1 MAYEISEGA
10 AAGALWI
17 PYNKLN
23 GLKLNN
29 DFDVWEAMIAI
40 YNNLQDGGKVVGG
53 NAEKS
58 AYMAWMDP
66 TDTSP
71 IKYVGGQI
79 RKDPSFKPS
88 MKLNGKTWDARVTA
102 VIHGYSS
109 ALAAKDWMK
118 KHGEPQNLSTNDKVY
133 LTGGAWDP
141 KIKWLQVTVG
151 GWKDYN
157 SSDLVLVR
165 SKCYY
170 GISLKKKDKP
180 ESVDPPMINKS
191 VMELLKSVSD
201 KGGDS
206 SSKTIRVMMEELK
219 KDKAE
224 FFGNIILDA
233 KKGPLK
239 GSTNLT
245 DPTKAFYTQ
254 IRHPK
259 AGKGWISLIDL
270 KGPAALELESGVGG
284 RVTRDEESGEEI
296 PTYQYYISGVSSKG
310 KLICTGNDQLTP
322 DKTKALLQDPEIQK
336 LFGLNPYDSQS
347 SWEMRQFVNGKLGS
361 KNNFY
366 GIIEKVL
373 KGNNIPFFVGSTLVS
388 SVLKTELNEAISN
401 PENAVDND
409 TVKRCRNC
417 HFGFALITAVGK
429 YEKGRMMGRVM
440 AGNVKE
446 HPTIQGYLASISPTK
461 KDEDPGPSQDKWVIE
476 KGMHSSGKEL
486 AVWKREEAERKGKEA
501 PAKLF
506 FTIGIRG
513 EKRGA
518 FISVLDLEV
527 RYKGTFTPYPQFIGG
542 MSDDFIKAL
551 KDFAKNPVNSFLSKE
566 CGS

>member
-10 AAGALWI
+10 AAGAMWI
-17 PYNKLN
+17 PTNTLSR
-23 GLKLNN
+23 LTLNN
-29 DFDVWEAMIAI
+29 DFEIWEAMVAI
-40 YNNLQDGGKVVGG
+40 YNNLQDSSKVVGTP
-53 NAEKS
+53 AEKA

-71 IKYVGGQI
+71 IMMTRGRNIV
-79 RKDPSFKPS
+79 RNPNPVPS
-88 MKLNGKTWDARVTA
+88 KLNGKTWDARVTA

-109 ALAAKDWMK
+109 ALAAKKWMRQ
-118 KHGEPQNLSTNDKVY
+118 HRESENLTRADKVY
-133 LTGGAWDP
+133 LTGGAWDS
-141 KIKWLQVTVG
+141 KIKWLQVSVG

-165 SKCYY
+165 GDCYY

-201 KGGDS
+201 KGDES
-206 SSKTIRVMMEELK
+206 SNRTIKKMMIDLGKSK
-219 KDKAE
+219 AA

-233 KKGPLK
+233 KKGPLR
-239 GSTNLT
+239 GSTNLN

-254 IRHPK
+254 LRHPK
-259 AGKGWISLIDL
+259 SDKGWISLIDL
-270 KGPAALELESGVGG
+270 KGPGALELENGVTEKTRTDKQSGD
-284 RVTRDEESGEEI
+284 TI
-296 PTYQYYISGVSSKG
+296 PTYQYYVSGVSNG
-310 KLICTGNDQLTP
+310 KIVCTGLAQTP
-322 DKTKALLQDPEIQK
+322 DENKKLLQDPAIQH
-336 LFGLNPYDSQS
+336 LFGVGDYDKEAN
-347 SWEMRQFVNGKLGS
+347 WDMRKFVNGKLGS
-361 KNNFY
+361 EGNKFY
-366 GIIEKVL
+366 GIIERVL
-373 KGNNIPFFVGSTLVS
+373 LGTKIPYFIGSILVS

-409 TVKRCRNC
+409 TVKRCANC

-429 YEKGRMMGRVM
+429 YEKGKMIGSIT

-446 HPTIQGYLASISPTK
+446 HPTIQGYLASISPTT
-461 KDEDPGPSQDKWVIE
+461 KDKAPSVSEDKWIIK
-476 KGMHSSGKEL
+476 KGMHDDQTSL

-506 FTIGIRG
+506 FTIGIKG
-513 EKRGA
+513 EKRGKI
-518 FISVLDLEV
+518 ISVLDLEV

-542 MSDDFIKAL
+542 MSDDFIAAL
-551 KDFAKNPVNSFLSKE
+551 KDYAKNPITSFLAKE